1 MVGRELL
8 TQSLRRGED
17 HQGVPPVLGDFSKGW
32 QMMCTNFKNSIV
44 TMKRTVLH

>member
-32 QMMCTNFKNSIV
+32 QRMCINFKNLIV
-44 TMKRTVLH
+44 MMKRMALH